1 MQKKSSDPK
10 NFLLGMIF
18 IFSGILVFFGF
29 FFSIF
34 LFSDGIFESPFIFI
48 LLFFA
53 MFFIM
58 ALVIIA
64 GTFFIQKSTKQES
77 QRMNESLKLENSL
90 KSSNDYNNKTKN
102 IKNEK
107 LDLEKNFCQK
117 CGSSIYYNDKFC
129 LNCGT
134 KV

>member
-1 MQKKSSDPK
+1 
-10 NFLLGMIF
+10 MIF

-34 LFSDGIFESPFIFI
+34 LFNDGIFESPFIFI
-48 LLFFA
+48 LMFLA

-58 ALVIIA
+58 ALVIGA
-64 GTFFIQKSTKQES
+64 GTFFIQKSTKHQS
-77 QRMNESLKLENSL
+77 RRINDSLIFENSL
-90 KSSNDYNNKTKN
+90 KSSNDYINKTES

-107 LDLEKNFCQK
+107 TDLESNFCQK

-129 LNCGT
+129 LNCGN